1 MIFLSNRCF
10 IKNIFLNKLVL
21 HKIKMGEWLMK
32 ELIVGLAGNPNV
44 GKTTVFN
51 QLTGMRQH
59 VGNWPGKTVER
70 AEGSFKHGD
79 YEYDIIDLPG
89 NYALSAHS
97 MEEIVSRDFIV
108 DDDSDVIVNVVDAA
122 NLERNLYLTVQMMEL
137 GANLVMALNMNDFAK
152 RKEHI
157 INIKLMGELL
167 GFPVVEVNAKTKDG
181 FEELLTTVEK
191 AAAKPVDSSAKL
203 SYGDE
208 LKGHLSDLQALIEQD
223 KSLLDVPSIWTAIK
237 LLEKDS
243 IVIEKVQQSRMS
255 SKIMMEVDKVSKH
268 LIDIYNEGAEEVI
281 ANARYAFIDGLIA
294 EAVKKPA
301 VEKESMTDRIDK
313 IVTNRLLAPF
323 IFLIVIFLLFHL
335 TFTISAPF
343 CEAIEAGFT
352 ALSEYLSEAITNPTL
367 ASFICDGL
375 IGGVGGVLVFLPQI
389 IIMFLLLSIL
399 EDSGYLARAA
409 FTLDIVMH
417 KLVGLHGK
425 AFIPMILGFGC
436 GVPAI
441 MATRTMDNESDR
453 ILAMMLIPFMSCT
466 ARMPIYSMFTVAF
479 FAAVPVF
486 ALGPIVITQQ
496 TLVVF
501 AMYVIGIVVA
511 LIVAAILK
519 RTLFKGMSAPFV
531 MELPTYKVPSLKGV
545 LLHTWDKTK
554 GFLRKAGTIILG
566 ASIVIWILS
575 NVPFGVEPGSAES
588 VLGMIGSAISPI
600 FAPLGFA
607 TWQAGIAI
615 LTGLVAKEVVV
626 STFGTLA
633 GVEEDD
639 EEGMSSMIQGL
650 FTPLSSFAF
659 MVFTLLYIPCFAA
672 IGTIKQET
680 NSWKWPLIMS
690 GITLVTAYIVSFLV
704 YNVGLLAGFG

>member
-1 MIFLSNRCF
+1 
-10 IKNIFLNKLVL
+10 
-21 HKIKMGEWLMK
+21 MK

-79 YEYDIIDLPG
+79 YEYDVVDLPG

-152 RKEHI
+152 KKEHI

-243 IVIEKVQQSRMS
+243 IVIEKVQQSSMS

-323 IFLIVIFLLFHL
+323 IFIAIMFVMFQL
-335 TFTISAPF
+335 TFTIGAPF
-343 CEAIEAGFT
+343 QDAIDQLFGYIAESVAG
-352 ALSEYLSEAITNPTL
+352 AIPNEYL
-367 ASFICDGL
+367 ASFICDGI
-375 IGGVGGVLVFLPQI
+375 IGGVGGVLTFLPI
-389 IIMFLLLSIL
+389 IILMFLFLSIL
-399 EDSGYLARAA
+399 EDCGYLARAA

-441 MATRTMDNESDR
+441 MATRTMENEGDR
-453 ILAMMLIPFMSCT
+453 MLAMMLVPFMSCT
-466 ARMPIYSMFTVAF
+466 ARLPIYAIFISAF
-479 FAAVPVF
+479 FAENQGLMLLAIYI
-486 ALGPIVITQQ
+486 L
-496 TLVVF
+496 
-501 AMYVIGIVVA
+501 GIVVA
-511 LIVAAILK
+511 LIVAGILK
-519 RTLFKGMSAPFV
+519 RTMFKGMSTPFV

-545 LLHTWDKTK
+545 LLHTWDKVK
-554 GFLRKAGTIILG
+554 GFLRKAGTIIL
-566 ASIVIWILS
+566 ACSIVLWALS
-575 NVPFGVEPGSAES
+575 IFPLGVEYGSADS
-588 VLGMIGSAISPI
+588 VLGMIGKVIAPI
-600 FAPLGFA
+600 FAPLGFGF
-607 TWQAGIAI
+607 WQAAVAIIA
-615 LTGLVAKEVVV
+615 GLAAKEVVV
-626 STFGTLA
+626 ATFGTLA
-633 GVEEDD
+633 GMEEDD
-639 EEGMSSMIQGL
+639 EEGITSLVQST
-650 FTPLSSFAF
+650 FTPLSAFSFMA
-659 MVFTLLYIPCFAA
+659 FTLLYTPCFAA
-672 IGTIKQET
+672 IGAIKQET
-680 NSWKWPLIMS
+680 NSYKWALTMCA
-690 GITLVTAYIVSFLV
+690 ITLVTAYIVSFLIF
-704 YNVGLLAGFG
+704 NIGILAGFA

>member
-1 MIFLSNRCF
+1 
-10 IKNIFLNKLVL
+10 
-21 HKIKMGEWLMK
+21 MK

-79 YEYDIIDLPG
+79 YEYDVVDLPG

-152 RKEHI
+152 KKEHI

-243 IVIEKVQQSRMS
+243 IVIEKVQQSSMS